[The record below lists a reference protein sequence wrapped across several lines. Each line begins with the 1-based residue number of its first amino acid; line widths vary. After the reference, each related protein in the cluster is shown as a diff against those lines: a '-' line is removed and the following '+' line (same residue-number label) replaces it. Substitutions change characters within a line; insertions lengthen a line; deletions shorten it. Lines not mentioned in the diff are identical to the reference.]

1 MDSLT
6 ALADGFV
13 QALTWQNLLFAFIGC
28 LLGTLVGVLP
38 GIGPV
43 AGVALLIPLSF
54 NMDAAGSIIMLAAIF
69 YGSQYGGTIT
79 SVLLNTPG
87 EASSA
92 VTVIDGY
99 QMTRMGR
106 AGIALTMAAI
116 GSFVGGT
123 VASLALVA
131 VAEPLSSLGLAIGP
145 PEFFALV
152 LVGLTLLVALAGA
165 SMVKALISGAIG
177 LLIAMVGIDPVV
189 GAPRFTFGDV
199 NLLDGVAFVAVIVGV
214 FGLSEIMSYKGV
226 DIVDGASKRVKG
238 LVPTRQDVR
247 RSVPAIARGT
257 GIGFFT
263 GVIPGMTGSVS
274 SLLSYGAERKFSKH
288 RAELGK
294 GAIEGVAGPE
304 TANNAHANASMIP
317 LFTLGIPASPTIAV
331 LMGAFLQQGLTPGPQ
346 LFVEDSQLAWTIIA
360 SLFIGNIILLILN
373 VPLVRLWV
381 QVLKVPYPLLSALIL
396 CFMVIGAYSI
406 NFSTFDI
413 LVLTAFGLV
422 GLAFRHFEIPLA
434 PLVLT
439 LVLGPLLERSLRESL
454 VLAQGSPTILL
465 TRPITAVLLV
475 LAAVILLS
483 PLLLKFK
490 KPAELRQD
498 VEV

>member
-1 MDSLT
+1 MDSL
-6 ALADGFV
+6 LNLLDGFA
-13 QALTWQNLLFAFIGC
+13 QALTWQNLIFAFLGC

-54 NMDAAGSIIMLAAIF
+54 NMDPTASIIMLAAIF

-99 QMTRMGR
+99 QMTKLGR
-106 AGIALTMAAI
+106 AGVALTIAAI
-116 GSFVGGT
+116 GSFIGGT
-123 VASLALVA
+123 LATVALVA
-131 VAEPLSSLGLAIGP
+131 LAEPLSSFGLAIGP

-152 LVGLTLLVALAGA
+152 LVGLSLLIALAGD
-165 SMVKALISGAIG
+165 SIVKALISGAIG
-177 LLIAMVGIDPVV
+177 LIIAMVGIDPVV
-189 GAPRFTFGDV
+189 GSTRFTFGSI
-199 NLLDGVAFVAVIVGV
+199 NLIDGIAFVAAIVGI
-214 FGLSEIMSYKGV
+214 FGLSEVMSYKGV
-226 DIVDGASKRVKG
+226 DSVGAAERKIKG
-238 LVPTRQDVR
+238 LMPTRTDFK
-247 RSVPAIARGT
+247 RSAPSIARAT

-263 GVIPGMTGSVS
+263 GVIPGMTASVS
-274 SLLSYGAERKFSKH
+274 SLLSYGAEKKFSKYGH
-288 RAELGK
+288 DLGK
-294 GAIEGVAGPE
+294 GAVEGVAGPE

-331 LMGAFLQQGLTPGPQ
+331 LMGAFLQHGLTPGPQ
-346 LFVEDSQLAWTIIA
+346 LFVEESQMAWTIIA
-360 SLFIGNIILLILN
+360 SLFIGNVILLILN
-373 VPLVRLWV
+373 VPLVRVWV

-406 NFSTFDI
+406 NFTTFDI
-413 LVLTAFGLV
+413 LVMTIFGLV
-422 GLAFRHFEIPLA
+422 GLAFRHFSIPMA

-439 LVLGPLLERSLRESL
+439 MVLGPLMERSLRESL
-454 VLAQGSPTILL
+454 VMAQGSAEIFV
-465 TRPITAVLLV
+465 TRPLTLALLIV
-475 LAAVILLS
+475 AALILLS
-483 PLLLKFK
+483 PLFKFK
-490 KPAELRQD
+490 KPAALRED